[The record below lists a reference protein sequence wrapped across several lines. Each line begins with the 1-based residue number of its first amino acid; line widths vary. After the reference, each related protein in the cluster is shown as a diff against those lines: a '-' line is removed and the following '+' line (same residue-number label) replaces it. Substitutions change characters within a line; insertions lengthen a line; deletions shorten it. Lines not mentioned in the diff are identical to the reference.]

1 MENEFVNYIL
11 DLLLPYGDISV
22 RAMFGGYGIYNC
34 DIIVGII
41 AQDEL
46 YFKVDKESAKY
57 YENAGSKPFTYDAKG
72 KRISMS
78 YWQVP
83 IEIMEDEELLG
94 VWLERALRA
103 SFKAAWCKLDS

>member
-1 MENEFVNYIL
+1 MAYI
-11 DLLLPYGDISV
+11 
-22 RAMFGGYGIYNC
+22 C

-78 YWQVP
+78 
-83 IEIMEDEELLG
+83 
-94 VWLERALRA
+94 
-103 SFKAAWCKLDS
+103 